1 MTVTTPWVTTP
12 INFANSVDRRLL
24 ESDAP
29 TGTPMQNMLERSGMV
44 NVENSSVGF
53 VELNQVDLKVVSA
66 K

>member
-12 INFANSVDRRLL
+12 INFVNSVDRRLL